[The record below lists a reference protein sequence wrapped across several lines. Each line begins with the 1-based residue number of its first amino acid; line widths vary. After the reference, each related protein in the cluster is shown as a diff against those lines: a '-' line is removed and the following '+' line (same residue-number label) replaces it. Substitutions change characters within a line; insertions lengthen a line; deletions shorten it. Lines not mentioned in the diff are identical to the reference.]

1 MQGDAHSAGGAAG
14 GTGEAIVGI
23 LSPAGQAGG
32 VDRPLSASLFA
43 LAYLPTLLR
52 NISLPSGGSAVGML
66 VLYHPSGVLTGG
78 GEVEGG

>member
-1 MQGDAHSAGGAAG
+1 MHTQRGGAG
-14 GTGEAIVGI
+14 GTGEAIVGV
-23 LSPAGQAGG
+23 LYPAGQAGG

-43 LAYLPTLLR
+43 LAYLPTLLH

-78 GEVEGG
+78 GEVGGE

>member
-32 VDRPLSASLFA
+32 VDRPLSASQYA
-43 LAYLPTLLR
+43 LAYLLTLLR
-52 NISLPSGGSAVGML
+52 MISLPSGVC
-66 VLYHPSGVLTGG
+66 
-78 GEVEGG
+78 